1 MNNQIENVSLKTQG
15 RIEMRTRKE
24 SLQEKIVNQL
34 MVFNKCTYERALCMY
49 KEMMQTIADYYLL
62 ENVSLKT
69 RRHGSDVDLSMQEI
83 EVFAKD
89 VCKAYGIIE
98 ESVNQLTEKLC

>member
-1 MNNQIENVSLKTQG
+1 MNNQIEIVSLKTRQN
-15 RIEMRTRKE
+15 KA

-69 RRHGSDVDLSMQEI
+69 RKHGSDVDLSRQEI

>member
-1 MNNQIENVSLKTQG
+1 MNNQIENVSLKTQ
-15 RIEMRTRKE
+15 KNKA

-69 RRHGSDVDLSMQEI
+69 RKDAEQICNQSKTRQEI